1 MQDLSITQEYYICA
15 VNEKG
20 RISDFSTERLV
31 CFVAAG
37 LLDLQLEG
45 CLSLDKKNVTVTGPL
60 PAGRAYLK
68 PLYEFLAE
76 KGTMKP
82 EKVMEAYTYSLSD
95 KHIDA
100 LMGSVGTSL
109 EEMGLAQAV
118 KAGLFGS
125 KTAFAPSKEA
135 INRVVDMVRS
145 ELLEDGTVTD
155 EVAALTAL
163 LDKSGCL
170 KEYFSKFEQKEIKQ
184 RLKEIAASPNGR
196 LVGEMVEYIYSMI
209 ATMTVLTTM
218 MH

>member
-118 KAGLFGS
+118 KAGSSAARPPSPPVRRPSTGWWIWC
-125 KTAFAPSKEA
+125 APSCWRTA
-135 INRVVDMVRS
+135 RS
-145 ELLEDGTVTD
+145 PMRWPPSPPCWTK
-155 EVAALTAL
+155 AAA
-163 LDKSGCL
+163 
-170 KEYFSKFEQKEIKQ
+170 
-184 RLKEIAASPNGR
+184 
-196 LVGEMVEYIYSMI
+196 
-209 ATMTVLTTM
+209 
-218 MH
+218 

>member
-109 EEMGLAQAV
+109 EEMGLAP
-118 KAGLFGS
+118 GS
-125 KTAFAPSKEA
+125 EG
-135 INRVVDMVRS
+135 R
-145 ELLEDGTVTD
+145 
-155 EVAALTAL
+155 ALRQQ
-163 LDKSGCL
+163 D
-170 KEYFSKFEQKEIKQ
+170 
-184 RLKEIAASPNGR
+184 RLRPQ
-196 LVGEMVEYIYSMI
+196 
-209 ATMTVLTTM
+209 
-218 MH
+218 

>member
-45 CLSLDKKNVTVTGPL
+45 CLSLDRKNVTVTGPL
-60 PAGRAYLK
+60 PAGREYLA
-68 PLYEFLAE
+68 PLYQFLAE
-76 KGTMKP
+76 KGTMQP

-100 LMGSVGTSL
+100 LMGSVGGSL
-109 EEMGLAQAV
+109 EKLGLAQRV

-125 KTAFAPSKEA
+125 KAAFAPGKEA
-135 INRVVDMVRS
+135 INGVVDMVRS

-155 EVAALTAL
+155 EVAPPCWT
-163 LDKSGCL
+163 K
-170 KEYFSKFEQKEIKQ
+170 
-184 RLKEIAASPNGR
+184 AA
-196 LVGEMVEYIYSMI
+196 
-209 ATMTVLTTM
+209 A
-218 MH
+218 